1 MVEGEGVQRPK
12 LAGFSKPSVGIS
24 EYFLCCGLVDGVLLK
39 SDVARHKL
47 RVAVESTE
55 WEVGSGVC
63 SVSFGGVISTRTS
76 TTSPAID
83 DDRLL
88 D

>member
-1 MVEGEGVQRPK
+1 MDGDGVHRPK
-12 LAGFSKPSVGIS
+12 LAGFNKPSVGIS
-24 EYFLCCGLVDGVLLK
+24 EYFLCCGLVDGVLK
-39 SDVARHKL
+39 SDKFILKLSVAF
-47 RVAVESTE
+47 ESIE
-55 WEVGSGVC
+55 YELGSVIVGSE
-63 SVSFGGVISTRTS
+63 SFGGVISTRTS